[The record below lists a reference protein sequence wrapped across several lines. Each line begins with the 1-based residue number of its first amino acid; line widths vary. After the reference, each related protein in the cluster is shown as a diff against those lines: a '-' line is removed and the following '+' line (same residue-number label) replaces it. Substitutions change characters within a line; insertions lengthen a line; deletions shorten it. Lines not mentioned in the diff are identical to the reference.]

1 MRSKV
6 QQQEFEEILDFAISR
21 EEEAVKFYQELQ
33 EQSQFQDV
41 KNMLKDLE
49 MMENGHI
56 QIIENI
62 RITGVKEEDI
72 QKVPNLNISEYL
84 CVDPSDLDMS
94 YQNLLVRAMK
104 REENS
109 FLLYSEMSVKFP
121 DAEIATLFRRLA
133 ADEAKHKL
141 FFENLYDDWI
151 RTGN

>member
-1 MRSKV
+1 V

>member
-1 MRSKV
+1 M

-72 QKVPNLNISEYL
+72 QKVPNLKISEYL

-141 FFENLYDDWI
+141 FFEMLYDDWI

>member
-1 MRSKV
+1 M